1 MTTTPRK
8 LAYDAYRL
16 LGVLRPGQSTSED
29 AVDDAFRALN
39 DLIDAWKI
47 ERLMV
52 YTVAGTPYTVPPG
65 GGGTFTLGP
74 SGTLSQTAPVRV
86 ESASWMTAGMPG
98 TPLYIL
104 TAEQWQRGQSGL
116 YFDGRYPLTTMHVRP
131 DANAGDTLTLYQ
143 WEPLS
148 SFATADSCADLPPG
162 YALALRYNLACQLY
176 PMAIIQQKIPQSAY
190 QVIEAKAMES
200 KGAIKSFRSSPP
212 PEMDGSAG
220 LGCGCGYDVYS
231 DRYY

>member
-1 MTTTPRK
+1 MKTTPRK

-29 AVDDAFRALN
+29 AIDDAFRALN

-52 YTVAGTPYTVPPG
+52 FAIAGTPYTLPSSG
-65 GGGTFTLGP
+65 SSFTMGP
-74 SGTLSQTAPVRV
+74 AGTLSLTAPVRV
-86 ESASWMTAGMPG
+86 ESASWSTSGMPG
-98 TPLYIL
+98 TPLSIL
-104 TAEQWQRGQSGL
+104 SSEQWQRGLSGL
-116 YFDGRYPLTTMHVRP
+116 YFDGRYPLTTLRIRP
-131 DANAGDTLTLYQ
+131 DANAGDVLTLYQ

-148 SFATADSCADLPPG
+148 GFATADSCADLPPG
-162 YALALRYNLACQLY
+162 YALALRYNLAIAIY
-176 PMAIIQQKIPQSAY
+176 PMAVIQQKIPNSAY
-190 QVIEAKAMES
+190 AVVEQQAAAS
-200 KGAIKSFRSSPP
+200 KGAIKSFHSSPP

-220 LGCGCGYDVYS
+220 LGCGCGYDVYT

>member
-29 AVDDAFRALN
+29 AINDAFEALN
-39 DLIDAWKI
+39 ALVDAWKI

-52 YTVAGTPYTVPPG
+52 FAIAGTPYTVPPG

-74 SGTLSQTAPVRV
+74 GGTFSQTAPVRV
-86 ESASWMTAGMPG
+86 ESASWSTTG
-98 TPLYIL
+98 TVPVIS
-104 TAEQWQRGQSGL
+104 TEQWQRGLSGI
-116 YFDGRYPLTTMHVRP
+116 YFDGRYPLTTMRVRP

-148 SFATADSCADLPPG
+148 GFATADSCADLPPG

-176 PMAIIQQKIPQSAY
+176 PMAIIQTKIPQSAY

-200 KGAIKSFRSSPP
+200 KGNIKSFRSSPP

-220 LGCGCGYDVYS
+220 LGCGCGYDVYT

>member
-29 AVDDAFRALN
+29 AIDDAFRALN

-52 YTVAGTPYTVPPG
+52 FSIAGTPYTLPSSG
-65 GGGTFTLGP
+65 SSYTMGP
-74 SGTLSQTAPVRV
+74 AGTLSLTAPVRV
-86 ESASWMTAGMPG
+86 EAASWKSAYSETSLPVLSAD
-98 TPLYIL
+98 
-104 TAEQWQRGQSGL
+104 QWRLGQIGL

-143 WEPLS
+143 WEPLNG
-148 SFATADSCADLPPG
+148 FATADSCADLPPG

-176 PMAIIQQKIPQSAY
+176 PMAIIQTKIPNSAY
-190 QVIEAKAMES
+190 QVIEQKAMES
-200 KGAIKSFRSSPP
+200 KGSIKSFHSSPP

-220 LGCGCGYDVYS
+220 LGCGCGYDVYT
-231 DRYY
+231 DRYL